1 MLAFCIYKDIISSMN
16 KLPQHKREL
25 IIRCLVEGMSIRATA
40 RVADV
45 SKNTIAKLL
54 NDAGKACAAYHDDHV
69 RGITGKRRIECDE
82 IWSFC
87 YAKEKMVP
95 RAKKAPKEAGDVWT
109 WTAIDADS
117 KLMLSYLVSGE
128 RDSTNAL
135 EFMDDL
141 RQRLQDRPQITTDG
155 LKAYIEAV
163 EESFG
168 ADVDYAQVIKE
179 YAKMGGGCEQERKYS
194 PSVCTKIEK
203 RKVQGEPDMAAAG
216 TSIVERQN
224 LTMRMG
230 IRRFTR
236 LTNAFSKRI
245 DKHAAAAALHVMY
258 YNFCRLHQTLKITPA
273 MAAGLTDRVWEIS
286 DIVKLIDESLPK
298 PGPRGPYKKRNAI
311 SN

>member
-1 MLAFCIYKDIISSMN
+1 MN
-16 KLPQHKREL
+16 KLSTEKRAQIL
-25 IIRCLVEGMSIRATA
+25 SMLVEGMSMRSITRITG
-40 RVADV
+40 V
-45 SKNTIAKLL
+45 SINTVAKLL
-54 NDAGKACAAYHDDHV
+54 NDAGDACAAYHDAHV
-69 RGITGKRRIECDE
+69 RGIKGNRRIECDE

-117 KLMLSYLVSGE
+117 KLMLSYHVTNE
-128 RDSTNAL
+128 RDGQSAL
-135 EFMDDL
+135 TVMDDL
-141 RQRLQDRPQITTDG
+141 RQRLEGRPQITTDG
-155 LKAYIEAV
+155 LKAYVEAI

-203 RKVQGEPDMAAAG
+203 RQVQGEPNLKSAN

-245 DKHAAAAALHVMY
+245 EKHAAAVALHVMY

-298 PGPRGPYKKRNAI
+298 PGPRGPYRKRNARPKAEGDAK
-311 SN
+311 

>member
-1 MLAFCIYKDIISSMN
+1 MN
-16 KLPQHKREL
+16 KLSTEKRAQIL
-25 IIRCLVEGMSIRATA
+25 SMLVEGMSMRSITRITG
-40 RVADV
+40 V
-45 SKNTIAKLL
+45 SINTVAKLL
-54 NDAGKACAAYHDDHV
+54 NDAGDACAAYHDAHV
-69 RGITGKRRIECDE
+69 RGIKGNRRIECDE

-117 KLMLSYLVSGE
+117 KLMLSYHVTNE
-128 RDSTNAL
+128 RDGQSAL
-135 EFMDDL
+135 TVMDDL
-141 RQRLQDRPQITTDG
+141 RQRLEGRPQITTDG
-155 LKAYIEAV
+155 LKAYVEAI

-203 RKVQGEPDMAAAG
+203 RKVQGEPDLSSAN
-216 TSIVERQN
+216 TTYVERHN

-230 IRRFTR
+230 VRRFTR

-245 DKHAAAAALHVMY
+245 EKHAAMVSLFALH
-258 YNFCRLHQTLKITPA
+258 YNFCRIHKTLKVTPA
-273 MAAGLTDRVWEIS
+273 MDAGIETKLRDCEW
-286 DIVKLIDESLPK
+286 IVGLIDEMAPEPAKPGPK
-298 PGPRGPYKKRNAI
+298 PGTRYKK